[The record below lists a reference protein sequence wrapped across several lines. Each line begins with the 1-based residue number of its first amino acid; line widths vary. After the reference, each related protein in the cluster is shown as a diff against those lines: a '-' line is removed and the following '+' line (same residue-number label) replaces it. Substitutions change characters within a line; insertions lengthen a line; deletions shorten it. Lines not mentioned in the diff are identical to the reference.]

1 MAWIVRALLP
11 ELLLSLLVSSTLGQS
26 IPNSK
31 PVSRFLLA
39 NVIDAQGNAI
49 DKLSKESFH
58 LRVNG
63 KPATIVGANYNR
75 GSRRIVVLLDMSGS
89 MTEGIGPE
97 KWQIAREAVT
107 EILHQTPAETPIA
120 MVTFDGKARDVLDF
134 SHGRSAIASWLN
146 DPSTQRPHLKY
157 PAKTALFD
165 SLLEALRLL
174 GPVEKGD
181 SIVAIT
187 DGGDN
192 ASKESFAQIEELL
205 LRSQVRLF
213 TFLFSDHMPVSQEEN
228 SYNSFLQL
236 VDDSGGHAFG
246 IVGHPFPNRASWET
260 QYSNGNEVRD
270 RMRVTA
276 QILRIMVDGYWILET
291 EAPVTEKKR
300 NKINLT
306 LSFDTEKERK
316 NAVIT
321 YSLLLPS
328 SAQQQPATI
337 Q

>member
-1 MAWIVRALLP
+1 MAWVVRALLP

-31 PVSRFLLA
+31 PINGSLLV
-39 NVIDAQGNAI
+39 NVIGAQGNAV

-63 KPATIVGANYNR
+63 KEATIVSANYSR

-107 EILHQTPAETPIA
+107 EVLRQTPAEAPIA
-120 MVTFDGKARDVLDF
+120 MVTFDGKAREVMDF
-134 SHGRSAIASWLN
+134 SHGRSAIANWLS

-165 SLLEALRLL
+165 SLLECLRLL

-192 ASKESFAQIEELL
+192 ASKGSFLQIEELL

-213 TFLFSDHMPVSQEEN
+213 TFLFSDHMPTPEEEN
-228 SYNSFLQL
+228 GYNSFLQL
-236 VDDSGGHAFG
+236 VDDTGGHAFS
-246 IVGHPFPNRASWET
+246 IVGRPFPNRSSWET
-260 QYSNGNEVRD
+260 QYFNDNKVHD
-270 RMRVTA
+270 RMRATA

-291 EAPVTEKKR
+291 ETPVTEKKK

-316 NAVIT
+316 NAIIT
-321 YSLLLPS
+321 YSLLSPS
-328 SAQQQPATI
+328 TAQQQPATT